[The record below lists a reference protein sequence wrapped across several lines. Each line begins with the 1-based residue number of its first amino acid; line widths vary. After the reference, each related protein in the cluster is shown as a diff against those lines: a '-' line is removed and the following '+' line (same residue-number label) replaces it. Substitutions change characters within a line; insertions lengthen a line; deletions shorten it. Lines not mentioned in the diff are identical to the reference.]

1 MRQEGGQAGRRGWG
15 GLSWLALLTLV
26 SAGCAESGAR
36 PTAVVAAADT
46 ADQVLEKVR
55 HHITVDGVRKSL
67 VEADT
72 AYYYEG
78 SQSFELR
85 AVKVS
90 FFGLDGSPT
99 SVLNAREGT
108 YRVANGSMEGRGAV
122 VVRSADGNRTLRTE
136 LLQYDPAKNE
146 ISTDQHY
153 TYDEGGNHLEG
164 NGFRSDPNFQKVQ
177 TEQPRGR
184 AAEGVLLP
192 GQ

>member
-1 MRQEGGQAGRRGWG
+1 MKEGVGDAGRRGRWG
-15 GLSWLALLTLV
+15 LCTVVGLTLL
-26 SAGCAESGAR
+26 SAACNGGGAR
-36 PTAVVAAADT
+36 PTAVVTEADT

-90 FFGLDGSPT
+90 FFAADGSPT

-146 ISTDQHY
+146 ISTNQHY

>member
-1 MRQEGGQAGRRGWG
+1 VGTAI
-15 GLSWLALLTLV
+15 LAVLV
-26 SAGCAESGAR
+26 VACTESGAR
-36 PTAVVAAADT
+36 PTAIVAAADT
-46 ADQVLEKVR
+46 ADQMLEKVR
-55 HHITVDGVRKSL
+55 HYITQDGVRKSL

-85 AVKVS
+85 GVKVS
-90 FFGLDGSPT
+90 FFGADGAAT
-99 SVLNAREGT
+99 SVLTAHEGT
-108 YRVANGSMEGRGAV
+108 YRVASGSMEGRGNV

-136 LLQYDPAKNE
+136 LLLFDPARNE
-146 ISTDQHY
+146 ISTDRHY
-153 TYDEGGNHLEG
+153 TYDENSNHLEG
-164 NGFRSDPNFQKVQ
+164 NGFRSDPNFQKVS

>member
-1 MRQEGGQAGRRGWG
+1 MILG
-15 GLSWLALLTLV
+15 
-26 SAGCAESGAR
+26 AGCSESGAR

-46 ADQVLEKVR
+46 ADQVLEKVQ

-90 FFGLDGSPT
+90 FFGADGSPT

-136 LLQYDPAKNE
+136 LLLYDPAKNE

>member
-1 MRQEGGQAGRRGWG
+1 
-15 GLSWLALLTLV
+15 
-26 SAGCAESGAR
+26 
-36 PTAVVAAADT
+36 
-46 ADQVLEKVR
+46 
-55 HHITVDGVRKSL
+55 
-67 VEADT
+67 
-72 AYYYEG
+72 
-78 SQSFELR
+78 
-85 AVKVS
+85 VS
-90 FFGLDGSPT
+90 FFGADGSPT

-136 LLQYDPAKNE
+136 LLEYDPARNE

-164 NGFRSDPNFQKVQ
+164 NGFQSDPNFQKVQ

>member
-1 MRQEGGQAGRRGWG
+1 MIG
-15 GLSWLALLTLV
+15 LTLL
-26 SAGCAESGAR
+26 AAACNGAGAR
-36 PTAVVAAADT
+36 PTAVVTAADT

-90 FFGLDGSPT
+90 FFSADGSPT

-146 ISTDQHY
+146 ISTNQHY